1 MMLLRVQFIVAKCP
15 LKGYQGIKNDLM
27 DVTEPIVDS
36 LVWDEQ
42 GGGSQEREIK
52 RTSGKVTFN
61 QSPLTCQVGAR
72 EAGSDQN
79 HVIASDM
86 GSESS

>member
-36 LVWDEQ
+36 RVWDE
-42 GGGSQEREIK
+42 
-52 RTSGKVTFN
+52 
-61 QSPLTCQVGAR
+61 
-72 EAGSDQN
+72 
-79 HVIASDM
+79 
-86 GSESS
+86 